1 MSAPI
6 TFYERAAEELH
17 NDQMRHAI
25 GTASFTFIANRNRGM
40 QNLPHAEQVRDQAR
54 LMRRHTVANL
64 AKYLEM
70 LAENVKK
77 AGGVVHWAA
86 DAAESRAIV
95 RGIAEQ
101 NGVKNVIK
109 SKSMV
114 TEEIHLNAEL
124 ESAGMTVTETDL
136 GEYIAQLAQELPSH
150 IIAPVLH
157 KTRQEIGRLFEDKL
171 DMAYI
176 DDPTELAHVARRTL
190 RQIFLEADMGISGV
204 NFGVASTGTL
214 TLVTNEGNG
223 RMTTSLPRIHVAMM
237 GIERLVPTPGD
248 LALVLQ
254 LLARSAT
261 GQKLSVYTSLLTGP
275 RRPGDDDG
283 PEQLHLVLVDNGRS
297 NILSTDLAEI
307 LTCIRCG
314 ACLNACPVYRAIGGH
329 AYGFT
334 YSGPMGS
341 VLSPLFNGLEE
352 FGELPHASSL
362 CGACRE
368 VCPVRINLPELLL
381 RLRHDTIEAGHAPG
395 WLKAGIKNYARA
407 ATRPWLWKLGAK
419 AARTA
424 GKPIA
429 KDGWISSLPGP
440 LGAWTGGR
448 DFPALAKESFQERWA
463 KRKKQLTITND
474 QKTNDK

>member
-25 GTASFTFIANRNRGM
+25 GTASFTFIENRNRGM
-40 QNLPHAEQVRDQAR
+40 QNLPAAEQVRDQAR

-70 LAENVKK
+70 LAENVEK

-86 DAAESRAIV
+86 DAAEARAIV
-95 RGIAEQ
+95 RDIAEQ

-114 TEEIHLNAEL
+114 TEEIHLNTEL
-124 ESAGMTVTETDL
+124 ESVGLKVTETDL

-237 GIERLVPTPGD
+237 GIERLVPTPDD

-341 VLSPLFNGLEE
+341 VLSPLFNGLDE

-368 VCPVRINLPELLL
+368 VCPVRIDLPELLL
-381 RLRHDTIEAGHAPG
+381 RLRNDTIEAGHAPG

-463 KRKKQLTITND
+463 KRKRQ
-474 QKTNDK
+474 